1 MIFNKREYIIDST
14 GIIYDTFMYF
24 NYLEDM
30 KEFYEIKNK
39 ELRIYI
45 DKYDKLKQLVINIAL
60 YLGTID
66 KERLIFDEE
75 KYILYTNIL
84 SFMEE
89 AEKFNRNFDIEKFF
103 SKQSWIK
110 KCEKIGNNKS
120 FKIEI
125 DNREFIQYSYKII
138 YSSKEEIIGK
148 NEKEYA
154 KIDLK
159 NKNLIWIKNIKDC
172 EKMKKYIKKSLLLTD
187 QDILHSL
194 LYNIK
199 LSFKKSKIM

>member
-1 MIFNKREYIIDST
+1 MKFFNKIKSLIIKIKDNLFTPKIITLKEEDILNSLKYNMIFNKREYIINST
-14 GIIYDTFMYF
+14 GVIYDTFMCF

-89 AEKFNRNFDIEKFF
+89 AERFNRNFDIEKFF

-159 NKNLIWIKNIKDC
+159 NKK
-172 EKMKKYIKKSLLLTD
+172 
-187 QDILHSL
+187 ILFGL
-194 LYNIK
+194 
-199 LSFKKSKIM
+199 KI